1 MPCVGIIAKKNLMA
15 LFPAEI
21 LVSLY
26 RNLGD
31 VRDAMLVASIL
42 NGVLIL
48 CAVILLIIAIFSLR
62 RRRYALL
69 RALGASA
76 LYSGLVAWLGA
87 FGLIATGCLAGLL
100 LGWVLTAALSLWLSA
115 QTGLDLQLSPDW
127 AQTLPAMLLLTAGSL
142 FACLPAVMAYRLSLH
157 EALRGE

>member
-1 MPCVGIIAKKNLMA
+1 M
-15 LFPAEI
+15 
-21 LVSLY
+21 
-26 RNLGD
+26 
-31 VRDAMLVASIL
+31 ASIL

-48 CAVILLIIAIFSLR
+48 GAVVLLIVALFSLR

-76 LYSGLVAWLGA
+76 LYSGAVAWLGA
-87 FGLIATGCLAGLL
+87 FGLIAAGCLAGLA
-100 LGWVLTAALSLWLSA
+100 LGWILTAALSLWLST

-127 AQTLPAMLLLTAGSL
+127 AQTIPALLLLLAGSL
-142 FACLPAVMAYRLSLH
+142 FAGLPAVMAYRLSLH